1 MEGKARILVY
11 GFSAEDQR
19 RIDEGLA
26 SLGVPPALK
35 ARRPEQG
42 GLVLRR
48 VLAGESPAA
57 PEREASPAEGGTR
70 EPLVLFHNISDS
82 GVRALLGF
90 FREAARGRPIFAVS
104 TPTSLD
110 WTLEEL
116 VVHLLEERTALEEG
130 R

>member
-11 GFSAEDQR
+11 GFSAEEQR

-35 ARRPEQG
+35 ARPEQG
-42 GLVLRR
+42 GVVLRR
-48 VLAGESPAA
+48 IFAGESPAA
-57 PEREASPAEGGTR
+57 AAAAGEVGRQ
-70 EPLVLFHNISDS
+70 PLVLFHNISDS

-90 FREAARGRPIFAVS
+90 FREATAGRPLFAVS
-104 TPTSLD
+104 TPTSLE

-116 VVHLLEERTALEEG
+116 VAHLEQERAALGEG

>member
-11 GFSAEDQR
+11 GFSAEEQR

-35 ARRPEQG
+35 ARPEQG
-42 GLVLRR
+42 GVALRR
-48 VLAGESPAA
+48 ILAGESPAA
-57 PEREASPAEGGTR
+57 AQAPPAEGGR
-70 EPLVLFHNISDS
+70 RDPLVLFHNISDS

-90 FREAARGRPIFAVS
+90 FREAASGRPIFAVS

-116 VVHLLEERTALEEG
+116 AAHLERERAMLEEG
-130 R
+130 G

>member
-26 SLGVPPALK
+26 SLGVPPALQ
-35 ARRPEQG
+35 AGPGQS
-42 GLVLRR
+42 GLALRQI
-48 VLAGESPAA
+48 LAGETPPAPGGGAA
-57 PEREASPAEGGTR
+57 PAVSGRRA
-70 EPLVLFHNISDS
+70 PLVLFHNISDS
-82 GVRALLGF
+82 GVRALLDF
-90 FREAARGRPIFAVS
+90 FRGAVSVRALFAVS

-110 WTLEEL
+110 WTLEKL
-116 VVHLLEERTALEEG
+116 VAHLEQERAALEEG

>member
-11 GFSAEDQR
+11 GFSAEEQR

-35 ARRPEQG
+35 ARAEQG
-42 GLVLRR
+42 GVVLRR
-48 VLAGESPAA
+48 ILAGESPAA
-57 PEREASPAEGGTR
+57 AQAPPAEGGR
-70 EPLVLFHNISDS
+70 RDPLVLFHNISDS

-90 FREAARGRPIFAVS
+90 FREAAGRRPIFAVS

-116 VVHLLEERTALEEG
+116 VAHLERERAVLEEG
-130 R
+130 G

>member
-11 GFSAEDQR
+11 GFSAEEQR

-35 ARRPEQG
+35 ARAGQG
-42 GLVLRR
+42 GVVLRR
-48 VLAGESPAA
+48 ILAGESPAA
-57 PEREASPAEGGTR
+57 AAQAPPAGGGPR
-70 EPLVLFHNISDS
+70 DPLVLFHNISDS

-90 FREAARGRPIFAVS
+90 FREAASGRPIFAVS

-116 VVHLLEERTALEEG
+116 AAHLERERAVLEEG
-130 R
+130 G

>member
-11 GFSAEDQR
+11 GFSAEEQR

-35 ARRPEQG
+35 ARAEQG
-42 GLVLRR
+42 GVVLRR
-48 VLAGESPAA
+48 ILAGESPAA
-57 PEREASPAEGGTR
+57 AEEAPPAEGGR
-70 EPLVLFHNISDS
+70 RDPLVLFHNISDS
-82 GVRALLGF
+82 GVRALLSY
-90 FREAARGRPIFAVS
+90 FREAARGRPLFAVS

-116 VVHLLEERTALEEG
+116 VAHLVEERSALEEG

>member
-11 GFSAEDQR
+11 GFSAEVER

-26 SLGVPPALK
+26 CLGVPPTLK
-35 ARRPEQG
+35 ARPGQG
-42 GLVLRR
+42 GLALRR
-48 VLAGESPAA
+48 ILAEEQGPAA
-57 PEREASPAEGGTR
+57 AAEAAEGGR
-70 EPLVLFHNISDS
+70 GEPLVLFHNVSDS
-82 GVRALLGF
+82 GIRALLGF
-90 FREAARGRPIFAVS
+90 FREAAPGRPLFAVS

-116 VVHLLEERTALEEG
+116 VAHLEQERAALEEG

>member
-11 GFSAEDQR
+11 GFSAEEQR

-35 ARRPEQG
+35 ARPEQG
-42 GLVLRR
+42 GVVLRR
-48 VLAGESPAA
+48 ILAGESAA
-57 PEREASPAEGGTR
+57 AATEAAEDVGR
-70 EPLVLFHNISDS
+70 KPLVLFHNISDS

-90 FREAARGRPIFAVS
+90 FREAARGRPLFAVS
-104 TPTSLD
+104 TPTSLE

-116 VVHLLEERTALEEG
+116 VAHLEQERAALEEG

>member
-1 MEGKARILVY
+1 MAGKSRILVY
-11 GFSAEDQR
+11 GFSAEEQR

-26 SLGVPPALK
+26 SLGVPPALQ
-35 ARRPEQG
+35 ARPEQG
-42 GLVLRR
+42 GVVLRR
-48 VLAGESPAA
+48 ILAGEIPQAGARAA
-57 PEREASPAEGGTR
+57 PAEGGR
-70 EPLVLFHNISDS
+70 RDPLVLFHNISDS

-90 FREAARGRPIFAVS
+90 FRERVRGRPLFAVS

-116 VVHLLEERTALEEG
+116 VAHLQQERAALEEG

>member
-1 MEGKARILVY
+1 MEGNARILVY
-11 GFSAEDQR
+11 GFSAEEQR

-35 ARRPEQG
+35 ARPEQG
-42 GLVLRR
+42 GEVLRR
-48 VLAGESPAA
+48 ILAGESPAA
-57 PEREASPAEGGTR
+57 AAEAAGVGGR
-70 EPLVLFHNISDS
+70 KPLVLFHNISDS

-90 FREAARGRPIFAVS
+90 FREAARGRPRVS

-116 VVHLLEERTALEEG
+116 VAHLEQERAALEEG

>member
-11 GFSAEDQR
+11 GFSAEVER

-35 ARRPEQG
+35 VRPGQL
-42 GLVLRR
+42 GLALRR
-48 VLAGESPAA
+48 ILAEEEGPAA
-57 PEREASPAEGGTR
+57 AKAEASEGGGR

-90 FREAARGRPIFAVS
+90 FREAAPGRPLFAVS

-116 VVHLLEERTALEEG
+116 AAHLEQERAALEKG